1 MEEAPFTL
9 QPRLIDVYMSDHE
22 NDSERRI
29 GKSIGSCSS
38 PFAVLLS

>member
-29 GKSIGSCSS
+29 GNVSG
-38 PFAVLLS
+38 PAVLLLQCY